1 MSAVST
7 PGLQRDAM
15 TSVEK
20 SSIRGLKAIRRSRC
34 SPDAVRLRVGRK
46 AIAAQSRPCCGPA
59 SVRTRA
65 TWNADEWPQQ

>member
-1 MSAVST
+1 
-7 PGLQRDAM
+7 M

-46 AIAAQSRPCCGPA
+46 AIAAQSRPGCGPA
-59 SVRTRA
+59 SVRKQA
-65 TWNADEWPQQ
+65 TWKADEWPQR